1 MSKKLFIRVVPAL
14 AVASAMSLAMLAG
27 CSVQDGADG
36 SAPGEVIEETI
47 VENVPGTGSEDATKV
62 MSEDEAKDIVFK
74 DAGVAVDEATNVKV
88 EKKTEDGVEVYGIS
102 FDAKGV
108 SYDYVINAKTG
119 ALIEFNEEAVVE
131 LSDKEAK

>member
-27 CSVQDGADG
+27 CSVQDGSDG
-36 SAPGEVIEETI
+36 SAPGEVIEETV
-47 VENVPGTGSEDATKV
+47 VESVPGTGSEDATKV
-62 MSEDEAKDIVFK
+62 MSEDEAKAIVFK
-74 DAGVAVDEATNVKV
+74 DAGVAADEASNVKV
-88 EKKTEDGVEVYGIS
+88 EKKTKDGIEVYDIS